1 MKTLSDK
8 AKPMAVLGVLALVAI
23 VAVAPNAFAQQTPSS
38 SGQGQQNGI
47 PLGSSYNAQGGT
59 QSSGTSI
66 PAGVTYNDS
75 DNPYGPLSGMAW
87 GAGLAIAGVMSGIGA
102 WTAVRKH

>member
-1 MKTLSDK
+1 MKSLSDK
-8 AKPMAVLGVLALVAI
+8 AKPMAVLGILALVAI

-47 PLGSSYNAQGGT
+47 PLGSSYNAQTGTT
-59 QSSGTSI
+59 QSSGTS
-66 PAGVTYNDS
+66 AGGVTYNDS

-87 GAGLAIAGVMSGIGA
+87 AAGLAIAGVMSGIGA

>member
-8 AKPMAVLGVLALVAI
+8 VKPMAILGVLALVAI
-23 VAVAPNAFAQQTPSS
+23 VAVAPNAFAQQNPA
-38 SGQGQQNGI
+38 GQGQQNGI
-47 PLGSSYNAQGGT
+47 PLGSSYNAQTGT
-59 QSSGTSI
+59 QSSGTS
-66 PAGVTYNDS
+66 ASGVTYNDS

-87 GAGLAIAGVMSGIGA
+87 AAGLAIAGVMSGIGA